1 MSGRGGKGKGFGKGK
16 GKGKGSSGKG
26 GGRGGGKRYFQKGG
40 GKDKG
45 SGGSKWAQGGQSARL
60 DGGRGLAD
68 WKKSKQIEDDKRDAS
83 MGFLPYAEGEEK
95 IGWLLNMLSCSV
107 DDEDGKEMAALEL
120 FFLEPDGGTFKARLV
135 YQPYFYVGLNAT
147 FTKEVITLMQRKFE
161 GQISSID
168 VVQKED
174 LDMPNHLSGK
184 MNAFLKLSFRNT
196 QDQMDVRR
204 VVLPAV
210 ERNKSREKA
219 QRYAFGREDEMPDDF
234 MECLTDIREYD
245 VQYDI
250 RVSIDMEVR
259 VGAWYTVQPVE
270 GNVIV
275 KWQKQMLDKA
285 EPLVLA
291 FDIEC
296 SKAPLKFPDAAVDEI
311 YMISYMLGGEGFLII
326 SRSIVSEDVE
336 DFEYTP
342 KPDYPGHF
350 TVFNEVDEKASIK
363 RFFTHIQEAKPHIF
377 VTYNGDFFDWPFLEQ
392 RATHYG
398 INMTHEI
405 GVSANSQGEYIGHCS
420 VHMDC
425 FCWVKRDSYLPN
437 GSQGLKA
444 VTRYKLFYDPV
455 EVDPEDMLPLAMS
468 NPQHMAAYSVSDAVA
483 TWYLYEKYVHLF
495 VFSLCTI
502 IPLSSE
508 SVLRKGSGTLCESL
522 LMVEAFRGNII
533 CPNKQKQEH
542 EKFFENHPLESETY
556 IGGHVE
562 CLETGV
568 YRNDIPIKFRLVPE
582 AFQGLID
589 NIDFALTFALENES
603 GIQRSDVVNYDEVRN
618 EIVEKLELLRD
629 TPLRME
635 EPTVYHL
642 DVAAMYP
649 NIILSNRLQPC
660 AIVTQADCAACDF
673 NREENGCRRPM
684 EWIWRGDHY
693 PATRSEHKMLKM
705 QLEVESF
712 EVPEYEGGPLVTK
725 PYHDLHE
732 EKKRQLLTQRL
743 KSYCQTVYKKSKV
756 TKEQVQTSTTCMRE
770 NPFYVNTVRD
780 FRDRRYEYKLAT
792 KDWKKKASALKKAG
806 DLVGAKAADNT
817 MQVFDSLQTAHKCIL
832 NSFYGYVMRRGAR
845 WYSMPMAGIVTY
857 TGSMLIQQARQL
869 VEQIGRPLELD
880 TDGIWCVLPASFPEN
895 FVFKTNDGKKTVIS
909 YPCVMLNADV
919 HENYTNHQYQDLVNP
934 PAVVQKGDGTVTTVA
949 GGGTRRY
956 ATKSECSIYFEV
968 DGPYR
973 CMVLPAST
981 EEGKLLKK
989 RYAVFN
995 QDGSL
1000 AELKGFELKR
1010 RGELQL
1016 IKLFQGQIF
1025 EQFLNGSNLAECYAS
1040 VAEHANHWLDILDS
1054 QGDDMED
1061 EDLLELLSEN
1071 RMMSKALEE
1080 YGDTKSTST
1089 CTARRL
1095 GEFLGDEMVKDKG
1108 LACKMIISSKP
1119 GGAPVSERA
1128 IPVAIFQAE
1137 EAVRHHFL
1145 RKWCKDSGMTDFD
1158 IRNIIDWPYYRER
1171 LAKAIQKIITIPAA
1185 LQKVDNP
1192 VPRVQHPDWLAKMVR
1207 EKNDRFQQRR
1217 LTSMFTVV
1225 DPAEKLKEQQNIFDA
1240 DADGS
1245 PPKKLNAGADMTGDI
1260 EDMGGTGQAKDG
1272 RPVVH
1277 MKNRNAIRR
1286 RAGKGKSRAIVD
1298 EDDEEEE
1305 QQPTEMATADAQ
1317 AQEANADGESAE
1329 VEEPVEEVPKPEL
1342 GVDDFKD
1349 WIVDRKQRWKK
1360 LRVERKR
1367 LRNEVFGGET
1377 NNFGGG
1383 PGSMLGKSRK
1393 GKRKQRQAGVQGFM
1407 QQARDAVAFNHWQVI
1422 EIREGDEPG
1431 MFNIYAMTSQK
1442 TLQRIPVLVD
1452 RKIYVNTR
1460 RPFDD
1465 ALLASMSMR
1474 SVQRTLPRG
1483 HPAKF
1488 LYEMVMSEPAFLRND
1503 KKMAEFLNHPDVEGV
1518 YQMQMPLQMKMLMNV
1533 GCVTSISRHW
1543 KQNNR
1548 GFEIGKSTLPSE
1560 ALQFLTTTTHP
1571 YLDSSC
1577 AVFRRI
1583 YLYHSCQDQRAVLA
1597 LFFVDDTNE
1606 DLDNLARSKAG
1617 QSGVAVNGDGME
1629 DEADADGQQE
1639 PARALM
1645 AEAKVWVVSPFKKG
1659 EKPPSL
1665 PRLFEHFR
1673 DSMGEA
1679 SNDSRCKFDTR
1690 VVKDLDTA
1698 MAAATASLQEYISA
1712 RNGPTVV
1719 VSQSTIP
1726 QAELVHAIP
1735 ALNELP
1741 IVTMK
1746 SNSSD
1751 NNYKALGW
1759 MNFAAQRLVQRFL
1772 SFDAWW
1778 EERLRC
1784 SRYAHMPVGNM
1795 SDDFAVSMS
1804 DMFFARLLDH
1814 NNHLLWCSPT
1824 SKPDLGGI
1832 ETDEND
1838 LWIEDMHS
1846 NAVANSG
1853 SKSSAAAEA
1862 AAAAS
1867 NQAGSSGGMSIC
1879 IPGAYRQVCVEFKL
1893 HGLAVN
1899 TVLASA
1905 FLQDLEGADGAMSLD
1920 IMQGGAGGVQ
1930 DSLNFGGEGAAS
1942 GPPGSQGILAPL
1954 DDVAACASSF
1964 RLLKSLVTNWFRDVS
1979 TTGNEF
1985 ADSLLIHFYRWLCA
1999 GHSQMHD
2006 PALHRAVHR
2015 LMKKVFLQLMAELRQ
2030 LGAEVVYATFDRVI
2044 ICTNKSS
2051 RTAAEDYFHYIE
2063 QTVTSRE
2070 LFSCLQFEVTT
2081 YWEQLFF
2088 MDAENFGGVVVQE
2101 DVDEEEEEEIDSDQ
2115 EEEILGEYGGLPV
2128 AAGGDDSDDD
2138 DEEDENVL
2146 VEVEEEAVAAGAL
2159 VGGGSGDEGEEDQGV
2174 IGHEGQEEPAVQDE
2188 GEFEEDGDRLTGRRT
2203 RSQGPVETDDVTED
2217 SGEAT
2222 PVALEDNL
2230 QIISH
2235 WNLADYLPEAAG
2247 EYFTI
2252 FVGEFIFKPVQYRQ
2266 KVVAEHEAALIE
2278 AVNCLTQTQPDSEF
2292 GSQEATATSPSLA
2305 EGGVSKRMRP
2315 GDEGYVEYK
2324 CLKYQR
2330 ELITNNL
2337 AKKLLHVIPDLQMN
2351 NLKEAFPELPGTR
2364 RSYFRTPPQFSHLL
2378 LFHSLTCSYFV
2389 LGSHL
2394 KMTDSAL
2401 EFTKAVCQVFSLD
2414 KQVELEVRI
2423 NCLCSW

>member
-1 MSGRGGKGKGFGKGK
+1 MSGRGKGK
-16 GKGKGSSGKG
+16 GKGKGKGQGGKG
-26 GGRGGGKRYFQKGG
+26 GGGGGGKRYFQKGG
-40 GKDKG
+40 GGGGGKDKG
-45 SGGSKWAQGGQSARL
+45 GDSKWAKGGQSSRL
-60 DGGRGLAD
+60 DGGRGLQD
-68 WKKSKQIEDDKRDAS
+68 WKKAKQLEDDKRDAK
-83 MGFLPYAEGEEK
+83 MGFLPFTEETEGETK
-95 IGWLLNMLSCSV
+95 IGWLLNMLSTSV

-120 FFLEPDGGTFKARLV
+120 FFLEPDGSTFKSRLV
-135 YQPYFYVGLNAT
+135 YAPYFFVGINPK
-147 FTKEVITLMQRKFE
+147 FTKDVTVLLQRKFE
-161 GQISSID
+161 TCISSIE

-174 LDMPNHLSGK
+174 LDMANHLSGK
-184 MNAFLKLSFRNT
+184 LNTFLKLSFRNVS
-196 QDQMDVRR
+196 DQMEVRR
-204 VVLPAV
+204 GILPAV
-210 ERNKSREKA
+210 ERNRGRAKA
-219 QRYAFGREDEMPDDF
+219 QRYAFGREDEMPEDF
-234 MECLTDIREYD
+234 MECITDIREYD
-245 VQYDI
+245 IPYDI
-250 RVSIDMEVR
+250 RVSVDMEVR
-259 VGAWYTVQPVE
+259 VGAWYKIRPIE
-270 GNVIV
+270 GNVV
-275 KWQKQMLDKA
+275 VEWQKDMLDKA

-296 SKAPLKFPDAAVDEI
+296 SKAPLKFPDAAIDEI
-311 YMISYMLGGEGFLII
+311 YMISYMLGGEGFLICA
-326 SRSIVSEDVE
+326 RHIVSEDID

-342 KPDYPGHF
+342 KPEYPGRF
-350 TVFNEVDEKASIK
+350 TVFNEKDEEALIK
-363 RFFTHIQEAKPHIF
+363 RFFTHVQEAKPHIF
-377 VTYNGDFFDWPFLEQ
+377 VTYNGDFFDWPFLET
-392 RATHYG
+392 RAAHHG

-405 GVSANSQGEYIGHCS
+405 GISANMQGDYIGHCS

-425 FCWVKRDSYLPN
+425 YCWVKRDSYLPQ

-444 VTRYKLFYDPV
+444 VTKYKLFYDPV
-455 EVDPEDMLPLAMS
+455 EVDPEDMLPCAKER
-468 NPQHMAAYSVSDAVA
+468 PQHMAAYSVSDAVA
-483 TWYLYEKYVHLF
+483 TWYLYQKYVHLF

-508 SVLRKGSGTLCESL
+508 DVLRKGSGTLCESL

-568 YRNDIPIKFRLVPE
+568 YRNDIPIKFRLVPS

-589 NIDFALTFALENES
+589 SIDFALTFALENES
-603 GIQRSDVVNYDEVRN
+603 GIQRSDVTNYDEVRN

-629 TPLRME
+629 TPFRME
-635 EPTVYHL
+635 EPTIYHL

-673 NREENGCRRPM
+673 NREDNSCRRPM

-712 EVPEYEGGPLVTK
+712 EVPDYEGGPIVTK
-725 PYHDLHE
+725 PFHDLSA
-732 EKKRQLLTQRL
+732 EKQRELLTKRL
-743 KSYCQTVYKKSKV
+743 KTYCQTVYKKTKV
-756 TKEQVQTSTTCMRE
+756 TQERVQTSTTCMRE

-806 DLVGAKAADNT
+806 DLVGAQTAEN
-817 MQVFDSLQTAHKCIL
+817 MHGVYDSLQTAHKCIL

-895 FVFKTNDGKKTVIS
+895 FVFKTKDGQKTVIS

-934 PAVVQKGDGTVTTVA
+934 PAVVQKGDGTVTTVSSGA
-949 GGGTRRY
+949 TRRY

-995 QDGSL
+995 EDGSI

-1025 EQFLNGSNLAECYAS
+1025 QQFLNGTNLDECYAA

-1071 RMMSKALEE
+1071 RMMSRALHE

-1108 LACKMIISSKP
+1108 LACKMILSSKP
-1119 GGAPVSERA
+1119 AGAPKSERA

-1137 EAVRHHFL
+1137 EAVKNHFL
-1145 RKWCKDSGMTDFD
+1145 RKWCKDSGMADFD
-1158 IRNIIDWPYYRER
+1158 MRNIIDWGYYRER
-1171 LAKAIQKIITIPAA
+1171 LGKAIQKIITIPAA

-1192 VPRVQHPDWLAKMVR
+1192 VPRVVHPDWLARMVR

-1217 LTSMFTVV
+1217 LTSMFTKV
-1225 DPAEKLKEQQNIFDA
+1225 DPKQAALDQQNAFNAGGDGDSKKVKTA
-1240 DADGS
+1240 DALG
-1245 PPKKLNAGADMTGDI
+1245 GDI
-1260 EDMGGTGQAKDG
+1260 EDLMGTGQAKDG

-1277 MKNRNAIRR
+1277 LKKRNTIRGRKGKNRAILDEEDEEDEQQGQQEGG
-1286 RAGKGKSRAIVD
+1286 AMDVHAQEADGIKSD
-1298 EDDEEEE
+1298 EQDAEKVEEEE
-1305 QQPTEMATADAQ
+1305 A
-1317 AQEANADGESAE
+1317 
-1329 VEEPVEEVPKPEL
+1329 PKLEL

-1367 LRNEVFGGET
+1367 LRNEVYGEDM
-1377 NNFGGG
+1377 GMGG

-1393 GKRKQRQAGVQGFM
+1393 GKRKQKQAGVQGFM
-1407 QQARDAVAFNHWQVI
+1407 QQARDAVAHSHWQVV
-1422 EIREGDEPG
+1422 EIREDDEPG
-1431 MFNIYAMTSQK
+1431 MFNIFAMTSQK
-1442 TLQRIPVLVD
+1442 TLQRIQVLVD

-1465 ALLASMSMR
+1465 GLLSAMSMR
-1474 SVQRTLPRG
+1474 SVVRTLPRG
-1483 HPAKF
+1483 RPTKF
-1488 LYEMVMSEPAFLRND
+1488 LYEMSMSEPAFLRND

-1518 YQMQMPLQMKMLMNV
+1518 YQMQMPLQMQMLMNI
-1533 GCVTSISRHW
+1533 GCVTRISKHW

-1548 GFEIGKSTLPSE
+1548 GFEIGKSTLPTE
-1560 ALQFLTTTTHP
+1560 ALQFLTTTSHP
-1571 YLDSSC
+1571 YLDSSA

-1583 YLYHSCQDQRAVLA
+1583 YLYHSCSDQRAVVA
-1597 LFFVDDTNE
+1597 LFFLHDTNE
-1606 DLDNLARSKAG
+1606 DLEALARSAEEAA
-1617 QSGVAVNGDGME
+1617 QSGVGVNGM
-1629 DEADADGQQE
+1629 DEAEGEGQNE
-1639 PARALM
+1639 EKARALM
-1645 AEAKVWVVSPFKKG
+1645 AESKVWVVSPFKKG
-1659 EKPPSL
+1659 ETPPSL
-1665 PRLFEHFR
+1665 PRLFEQFR
-1673 DSMGEA
+1673 NHPE
-1679 SNDSRCKFDTR
+1679 SRCKFDTR
-1690 VVKDLDTA
+1690 VVKDLPTA
-1698 MAAATASLQEYISA
+1698 MAAATASLQEYVSA

-1719 VSQSTIP
+1719 VSQSTLP

-1735 ALNELP
+1735 ALRELP
-1741 IVTMK
+1741 IVSMK
-1746 SNSSD
+1746 SNADD

-1759 MNFAAQRLVQRFL
+1759 MTFASQRLIQRY
-1772 SFDAWW
+1772 SEFDEWW
-1778 EERLRC
+1778 TERLRC
-1784 SRYAHMPVGNM
+1784 ARYAHMPLGNM
-1795 SDDFAVSMS
+1795 SDDFAVSMA
-1804 DMFFARLLDH
+1804 DIFYARLLAH
-1814 NNHLLWCSPT
+1814 NNHLLWVSNT
-1824 SKPDLGGI
+1824 SKPDLGGL

-1846 NAVANSG
+1846 NAIMNG
-1853 SKSSAAAEA
+1853 SEKASAGASAAN
-1862 AAAAS
+1862 AAS
-1867 NQAGSSGGMSIC
+1867 AQAGSSGGMSIC

-1899 TVLASA
+1899 TVLASG

-1930 DSLNFGGEGAAS
+1930 DSLNFGGDDGAA

-1979 TTGNEF
+1979 TTNNPY
-1985 ADSLLIHFYRWLCA
+1985 ADNLLINFYRWLCA

-2030 LGAEVVYATFDRVI
+2030 LGAEVVYATFDKII
-2044 ICTNKSS
+2044 ICTNKST
-2051 RTAAEDYFHYIE
+2051 RQAAEDYFQYIE

-2070 LFSCLQFEVTT
+2070 LFSCLQFDVEQ
-2081 YWEQLFF
+2081 YWEQLFY
-2088 MDAENFGGVVVQE
+2088 MDAENFGGVVLQ
-2101 DVDEEEEEEIDSDQ
+2101 DDKEEEEEEVD
-2115 EEEILGEYGGLPV
+2115 EEEDDEDGEYGGLPV
-2128 AAGGDDSDDD
+2128 AAAGDDSDD
-2138 DEEDENVL
+2138 ESEDENVR
-2146 VEVEEEAVAAGAL
+2146 VEMEDEEAVAAGAL
-2159 VGGGSGDEGEEDQGV
+2159 IGGGSGDEGEGD
-2174 IGHEGQEEPAVQDE
+2174 EGQDEVPEVQEGGEDDE
-2188 GEFEEDGDRLTGRRT
+2188 AYEDEADIAKRT
-2203 RSQGPVETDDVTED
+2203 RSQGPLSEEVY
-2217 SGEAT
+2217 
-2222 PVALEDNL
+2222 EDNGNAAPAVPE
-2230 QIISH
+2230 QEFSIISH
-2235 WNLADYLPEAAG
+2235 WNLAKYLPEAVQ
-2247 EYFTI
+2247 EYFLI
-2252 FVGEFIFKPVQYRQ
+2252 FVGEFIYKPVQYRN
-2266 KVVAEHEAALIE
+2266 KVQAAHEEALME
-2278 AVNCLTQTQPDSEF
+2278 QLTSLTQTQPDSEAF
-2292 GSQEATATSPSLA
+2292 SQGDVVGTTST
-2305 EGGVSKRMRP
+2305 RMKP

-2330 ELITNNL
+2330 ELISITL
-2337 AKKLLHVIPDLQMN
+2337 AKKLLEVIPEIQMN
-2351 NLKEAFPELPGTR
+2351 ISKDQFPDLPGTR
-2364 RSYFRTPPQFSHLL
+2364 LVCALPPCAPLIFTAPLTPP
-2378 LFHSLTCSYFV
+2378 SLQT
-2389 LGSHL
+2389 
-2394 KMTDSAL
+2394 
-2401 EFTKAVCQVFSLD
+2401 
-2414 KQVELEVRI
+2414 RI
-2423 NCLCSW
+2423 AP